1 MPVGLQRKM
10 QLVVNLMAA
19 LNAPKTAFVD
29 SKRVVVARNFMMKKN
44 LVERT
49 RMKKFKRGSHVFV
62 LFAQKNSLTLSQSQM
77 T

>member
-1 MPVGLQRKM
+1 MPFGLQRKM

-29 SKRVVVARNFMMKKN
+29 SKRVVVARNFMLKKN
-44 LVERT
+44 LE
-49 RMKKFKRGSHVFV
+49 KNQKSSAV
-62 LFAQKNSLTLSQSQM
+62 LMFLFCLRKKNSLTLSQSQM